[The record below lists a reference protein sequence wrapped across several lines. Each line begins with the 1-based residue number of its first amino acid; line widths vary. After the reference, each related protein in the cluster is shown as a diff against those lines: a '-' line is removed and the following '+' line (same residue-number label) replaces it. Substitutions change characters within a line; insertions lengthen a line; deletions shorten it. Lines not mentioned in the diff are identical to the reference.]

1 MQKAKVDCFTILSE
15 EKTQG
20 PGAWAPRRDV
30 TASTNHTYSG
40 GYLATACHIP
50 GSKSVTT

>member
-1 MQKAKVDCFTILSE
+1 MYCFTILSG
-15 EKTQG
+15 EKAQG
-20 PGAWAPRRDV
+20 LGAWAPWPDV
-30 TASTNHTYSG
+30 IASTNHTYSE